1 MSQEDAKMTTQELAI
16 QRTEMAS
23 ERTRLANER
32 TLIAWLR
39 TGIAI
44 TAFGAVVPRL
54 LASVQSD
61 WMVRLIA
68 ILFVVS
74 GSIVMFYGVHNYRQ
88 MTIRLEAKQVGIQ
101 WWLVAVLTAA
111 IELGAIMILL
121 LFLFS

>member
-1 MSQEDAKMTTQELAI
+1 MPQEHSNMTTQELAV
-16 QRTEMAS
+16 QRTKMAS

-54 LASVQSD
+54 LESVHSD
-61 WMVRLIA
+61 WLIRLTA
-68 ILFVVS
+68 VLFVVS
-74 GSIVMFYGVHNYRQ
+74 GSVVMFYGVNSYRK
-88 MTIRLEAKQVGIQ
+88 MTIRMEAEQVGIQ

-111 IELGAIMILL
+111 LEIGAILILV
-121 LFLFS
+121 LFLFG

>member
-1 MSQEDAKMTTQELAI
+1 MTAEGVDFSTQELAV

-54 LASVQSD
+54 LEFVHSD
-61 WMVRLIA
+61 WLVRFIA
-68 ILFVVS
+68 VIFVVC
-74 GSIVMFYGVHNYRQ
+74 GSVVMFYGVHNYRQ
-88 MTIRLEAKQVGIQ
+88 MTIRMEAEKVGIK
-101 WWLVAVLTAA
+101 WWMVAVMKA
-111 IELGAIMILL
+111 ELEIGVILIL
-121 LFLFS
+121 VLFLIG